1 MGNLGDILK
10 QRIKAIGAER
20 QVEAAGIV
28 EAATKEIAKYI
39 PREDFKV
46 ISFNRGVLK
55 VGVSSSSVSSEIN
68 FNKEKIK
75 KEIESVQNI
84 KTIIN
89 TVLE

>member
-10 QRIKAIGAER
+10 QRIKTIGAER

-39 PREDFKV
+39 PREDFEV